1 MRTADSPEMNDL
13 PPPPYVEVADDS
25 NAASLRGGYMRPSL
39 PSEVPSDDN
48 NISSA
53 YFEDRDEPDL
63 HRAGVHLNLVEHTV
77 TLNSETT
84 RNDLAFPLPIETYIA
99 RDVTSLDWAT
109 FVNFVFPM
117 HDEVCDG
124 KFRQGE
130 DSQRHSFIRAD
141 TPARRD
147 RILAVIAEW
156 NENFFNPRQIHI
168 NVDFASLPPLPLSQS
183 TTISPEAQ
191 SPHVRSRPF
200 ETAQPTMR
208 RGPQAQWSGNLPP
221 SQPIQRSLSTSS
233 SGSSSS
239 SSVDSIKSRDL
250 EGADLSQIR
259 NALLSFR
266 LDETKKDHLRAS
278 VRQLRDE
285 FRSQRRDL
293 SGKESRELKKE
304 YRNQRKEIK
313 KEIKAAVKEVKATRK
328 ADRKVRKAERKTKRE
343 GKKAKSQGNDRV
355 QNFQDWGPRVDERA
369 TEERV
374 RRAQERGREVEGFAS
389 EKATRAHERARE
401 AQTQGATVVARA
413 QEKVAEARAKGWD
426 GEAAATQ
433 RAQEIQARAGAAERR
448 AREIAGGGRAR
459 YEIDG
464 GQATGS

>member
-1 MRTADSPEMNDL
+1 
-13 PPPPYVEVADDS
+13 
-25 NAASLRGGYMRPSL
+25 MRPSL
-39 PSEVPSDDN
+39 PSEVPSDVN
-48 NISSA
+48 NLSSA
-53 YFEDRDEPDL
+53 YFEDRDGPDL
-63 HRAGVHLNLVEHTV
+63 YRAGAYLSLVEHTI

-109 FVNFVFPM
+109 FINFVFPM
-117 HDEVCDG
+117 HDEVCNE
-124 KFRQGE
+124 KLRQGR
-130 DSQRHSFIRAD
+130 DSQRYSFVRAD
-141 TPARRD
+141 TPGRRD

-156 NENFFNPRQIHI
+156 NENFFKPRQIHM
-168 NVDFASLPPLPLSQS
+168 NVDFTSLPPSQS
-183 TTISPEAQ
+183 SHSTAILPAAQ
-191 SPHVRSRPF
+191 SPHVRSRPL
-200 ETAQPTMR
+200 EPAQPTMR
-208 RGPQAQWSGNLPP
+208 RDPHAQWSGNLPP
-221 SQPIQRSLSTSS
+221 SQPIQRSPSTSS
-233 SGSSSS
+233 SSSSSS

-259 NALLSFR
+259 TALLSFR
-266 LDETKKDHLRAS
+266 LDGTKKDHLRAS

-313 KEIKAAVKEVKATRK
+313 KEIKTAVKEVKATRK

-343 GKKAKSQGNDRV
+343 GKKAESHGNDRI
-355 QNFQDWGPRVDERA
+355 QNFRGKGPRVEERA
-369 TEERV
+369 TERV

-389 EKATRAHERARE
+389 EIAARAHERARE
-401 AQTQGATVVARA
+401 VQAQGETVVARA
-413 QEKVAEARAKGWD
+413 QENVAEARAKGWD

-433 RAQEIQARAGAAERR
+433 RAQEIHARTGAAERR
-448 AREIAGGGRAR
+448 AREIAGKGRAR